1 MRHQSGHV
9 WLIGAGPGDPG
20 LLTLAA
26 ARALERA
33 DVVVHDDLV
42 STEVLALARPG
53 VEYVPVGK
61 RAGLP
66 SSRQSDITDLLVR
79 RALASDRVARLK
91 GGDPFIFGRGAEE
104 ASALTAAGV
113 PWEVIPGV
121 SSGIAGPAYAGI
133 PLTHRDFSSS
143 VLFVTA
149 HEADGRRRAPI
160 DWKAVASAAETI
172 VVFMGARRLRE
183 VARALITGGRQAETP
198 VAVIRW
204 ATTPDQ
210 ETYTGTLE
218 DFAAGS
224 ADDRAALRIDPPAI
238 AVVGDVVRL
247 RREMQ
252 WFTDVEWTFGPL
264 RTTGAFASGATTRP
278 SEPVRP
284 DLL

>member
-1 MRHQSGHV
+1 MRHEKGHV

-61 RAGLP
+61 RAGMP
-66 SSRQSDITDLLVR
+66 STRQSDITELLVG
-79 RALASDRVARLK
+79 RALAGERVARLK
-91 GGDPFIFGRGAEE
+91 GGDPFVFGRGAEE
-104 ASALTAAGV
+104 AAALTAAGIR
-113 PWEVIPGV
+113 WEVIPGV

-133 PLTHRDFSSS
+133 PLTHRDLSSS

-149 HEADGRRRAPI
+149 HEANGRRRAPI
-160 DWKAVASAAETI
+160 DWSAVAIAAETI

-183 VARALITGGRQAETP
+183 VARALIAGGRDAETP

-210 ETYTGTLE
+210 ETYTGTLD

-224 ADDRAALRIDPPAI
+224 AEDRAALRIDPPAI

-247 RREMQ
+247 RQEMQ

-284 DLL
+284 DLR

>member
-1 MRHQSGHV
+1 MRSDVGQV
-9 WLIGAGPGDPG
+9 WLVGAGPGDPG
-20 LLTLAA
+20 LLTIAA

-53 VEYVPVGK
+53 VEYIPVGK
-61 RAGLP
+61 RGGLP
-66 SSRQSDITDLLVR
+66 SAKQSDIVEVLIR
-79 RALASDRVARLK
+79 RALAGDRVVRLK

-104 ASALTAAGV
+104 AAALTAAGI
-113 PWEVIPGV
+113 PWEAVPGV
-121 SSGIAGPAYAGI
+121 SSGTAGPAYAGI

-149 HEADGRRRAPI
+149 HESDDRRRAPI
-160 DWKAVASAAETI
+160 DWSSVATAAETI

-183 VARALITGGRQAETP
+183 VARSLIAGGRGPETP

-218 DFAAGS
+218 DFATGS
-224 ADDRAALRIDPPAI
+224 ASDRAALRIDPPAI

-247 RREMQ
+247 RQEMR

-278 SEPVRP
+278 SEPVSP
-284 DLL
+284 DLR

>member
-1 MRHQSGHV
+1 MRHENGHV

-53 VEYVPVGK
+53 VEYVPAGK
-61 RAGLP
+61 RAGMP
-66 SSRQSDITDLLVR
+66 STRQSDITELLVR
-79 RALASDRVARLK
+79 RALAGERVARLK
-91 GGDPFIFGRGAEE
+91 GGDPFVFGRGAEE
-104 ASALTAAGV
+104 AAALTAAGV
-113 PWEVIPGV
+113 RWEAIPGV

-133 PLTHRDFSSS
+133 PLTHRDLSSS

-160 DWKAVASAAETI
+160 DWSAVARAAETI

-183 VARALITGGRQAETP
+183 VARALIAGGRDAGTS

-224 ADDRAALRIDPPAI
+224 ADDRTVLKIDPPAI

-247 RREMQ
+247 RREMR

-284 DLL
+284 DLT